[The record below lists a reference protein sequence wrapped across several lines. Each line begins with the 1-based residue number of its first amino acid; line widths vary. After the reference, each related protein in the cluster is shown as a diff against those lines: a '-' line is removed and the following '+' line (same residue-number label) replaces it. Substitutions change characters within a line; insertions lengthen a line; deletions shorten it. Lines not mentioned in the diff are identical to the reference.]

1 MRKSLTA
8 GVLSLSLLT
17 GYAAADVFDL
27 VPGVLTR
34 DKPTPPPAATTPS
47 GPAPTLIPLPGQASG
62 DPLPIAVGADAAEPT
77 TAGLERSLASALASP
92 AFGGDIGVS
101 IRDARTGQ
109 ELYAR
114 AATQPRVVA
123 STAKLLTAAAVGQTL
138 DMSGHM
144 TTSVVR
150 SGDRE
155 LTLVAGGDT
164 LLARGAGDAG
174 QAAGHAGLGDLADQV
189 VAALTD
195 AGASAGQAATGQG
208 TAGQRAAGQAAEG
221 EWTLRLDATYDAGD
235 AVPPTWNPADIAAGY
250 TQGVHMIGLA
260 AQRPKP
266 GEPSPADPGG
276 EVLAI
281 LRDHLVKAGLT
292 IDIVD
297 SPQERRKPAPAGA
310 AVLGQV
316 TSAPYRDVLA
326 EALDQ
331 SDNALT
337 ENLARQAAITAGGDG
352 SFAGNAAYVSATLKK
367 LGFDLTGTKLIDTS
381 GLSSGQSSTV
391 ALLAAVVARARAGK
405 LPALADVL
413 ARLPVAGLDGTL
425 HDRYREGPAAS
436 AAGHARAKTGT
447 LTGISSLVGTTV
459 DADGRELDFVLVADK
474 VPAAQG
480 TWAARLALDAVV
492 ADLTGCGCR

>member
-114 AATQPRVVA
+114 GAAEPRVVA
-123 STAKLLTAAAVGQTL
+123 STAKLLTATAIGQTL

-150 SGDRE
+150 SGDHE
-155 LTLVAGGDT
+155 LTVVAGGDT
-164 LLARGAGDAG
+164 LLARGAGDPG

-189 VAALTD
+189 VAALAA
-195 AGASAGQAATGQG
+195 AGTTSGETTPGQG
-208 TAGQRAAGQAAEG
+208 TAGK
-221 EWTLRLDATYDAGD
+221 WTLRLDETYDAGD

-276 EVLAI
+276 EVLGI

-297 SPQERRKPAPAGA
+297 SPEQRQKPAPAGA

-391 ALLAAVVARARAGK
+391 ALLSAVVARARAGK

>member
-189 VAALTD
+189 VAALT
-195 AGASAGQAATGQG
+195 AAG
-208 TAGQRAAGQAAEG
+208 TASGETTPGPGAAGK
-221 EWTLRLDATYDAGD
+221 WTLRLDETYDAGD

-292 IDIVD
+292 IDMVD
-297 SPQERRKPAPAGA
+297 SPQERRKAAPAGA
-310 AVLGQV
+310 TVLGQV

-337 ENLARQAAITAGGDG
+337 ENLARQAAMTAGGDG